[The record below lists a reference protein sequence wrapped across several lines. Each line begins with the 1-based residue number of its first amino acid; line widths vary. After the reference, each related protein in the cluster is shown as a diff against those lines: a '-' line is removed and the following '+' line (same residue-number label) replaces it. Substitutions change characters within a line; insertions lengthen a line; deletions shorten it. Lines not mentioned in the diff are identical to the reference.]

1 MILWSYDHMV
11 KWSCN
16 HIVIMWSYD
25 HEVIWSCKH
34 MIVWSNITVL
44 SVAILVQDF
53 LGSSISGPNLFST
66 IIWSVLLYCCT
77 KLVSSCCLNFI
88 ILSGMAPKALYI
100 YWKFF
105 ALHDPPRFLMFFDD
119 FLIKMFKHFGWF
131 FCELFMFVI
140 DFCYFLNDF
149 HDLPIKFFPE
159 LMEIQR
165 LSLFSPWYLQ
175 RILKRSM
182 VRWCKGV
189 AMYLGTIWK
198 MHCMRRFPG

>member
-1 MILWSYDHMV
+1 MIIRPYDHSFICLCYQIRKTKTLLMIFNDFWWFFRIIWSYGQMILWSYDHMV

-105 ALHDPPRFLMFFDD
+105 ALHDPPRFLMIFKDFTWFLMIFDD
-119 FLIKMFKHFGWF
+119 FLMIF
-131 FCELFMFVI
+131 FNF
-140 DFCYFLNDF
+140 
-149 HDLPIKFFPE
+149 
-159 LMEIQR
+159 
-165 LSLFSPWYLQ
+165 
-175 RILKRSM
+175 
-182 VRWCKGV
+182 
-189 AMYLGTIWK
+189 
-198 MHCMRRFPG
+198 